1 MNYLLVNTANDEL
14 VILISKNGEIFS
26 CNECMVKRHNE
37 VILPK
42 MEELLDSANLSLGDI
57 DEFGVVIGPGSF
69 TGIRVGIATLKAF
82 KDVFNKP
89 VRAINN
95 LDLLYYVAN
104 STGKFD
110 VVAIEGSMNS
120 YFVAKFEQ
128 GRLNIYE
135 RNLTLDEL
143 TSVAQGSEVA
153 MYSNSRNIEIGQ
165 VVEFDNNA
173 FIQAF
178 LNSNSYDLT
187 PIYYQLSQAEND
199 KIAHANIIIREAELY
214 DVKAILQISNNCF
227 LNHPLNITEADLLSK
242 KYMAFVAQLD
252 EQTVGF
258 VVVNRTDDIKL
269 GIAIR
274 LVVVDTNFR
283 NHGIGTKLIEKVE
296 QLASENNAI
305 VCVPIFKDCFSL
317 ETLCKK
323 LNYSIDLND
332 AKIVNELNNLSEL
345 YKCLMIKSLKQD

>member
-14 VILISKNGEIFS
+14 VILVSKDGQIFT
-26 CNECMVKRHNE
+26 CNERMVKRHNE

-42 MEELLDSANLSLGDI
+42 MQELLDKAGLSLGDI

-89 VRAINN
+89 VKAINN
-95 LDLLYYVAN
+95 LALLYQIAN
-104 STGKFD
+104 ANGKFD

-120 YFVAKFEQ
+120 YFVGKFEQ

-143 TSVAQGSEVA
+143 INISQGNKVA
-153 MYSNSRNIEIGQ
+153 MYSNARNIEIGH

-173 FIQAF
+173 FVDVF
-178 LNSNSYDLT
+178 LNSTSQDLT

-199 KIAHANIIIREAELY
+199 KIAHSNIVIREAELY
-214 DVKAILQISNNCF
+214 DIKVICEMSEKHFPQYPIEELNKKLINKNYITYIAQIGEQVVGFAMASNNNPNNNQS
-227 LNHPLNITEADLLSK
+227 L
-242 KYMAFVAQLD
+242 
-252 EQTVGF
+252 
-258 VVVNRTDDIKL
+258 KL
-269 GIAIR
+269 E
-274 LVVVDTNFR
+274 LVVVEVNFR
-283 NHGIGTKLIEKVE
+283 NHGIGTKLISKVE
-296 QLASENNAI
+296 DFAK
-305 VCVPIFKDCFSL
+305 KDNKNVDILICDNCFVL

-323 LNYSIDLND
+323 LGY
-332 AKIVNELNNLSEL
+332 
-345 YKCLMIKSLKQD
+345 IKEGDRLTKLIK

>member
-14 VILISKNGEIFS
+14 VILVSKNGEIFA
-26 CNECMVKRHNE
+26 CNETMVKRHNE

-42 MEELLDSANLSLGDI
+42 MQELLTKANITLNDI

-95 LDLLYYVAN
+95 LNLLYYIAN
-104 STGKFD
+104 AGGKFD
-110 VVAIEGSMNS
+110 IVAIEGSMNS
-120 YFVAKFEQ
+120 YFVGKFEQ
-128 GRLNIYE
+128 GKLNIYE

-143 TSVAQGSEVA
+143 NAIAQGKKVA
-153 MYSNSRNIEIGQ
+153 MYNNTRNIEIGQ
-165 VVEFDNNA
+165 VVKFDNNA

-199 KIAHANIIIREAELY
+199 KIARANIIVREAELY
-214 DVKAILQISNNCF
+214 DVKSILQISNSCF
-227 LNHPLNITEADLLSK
+227 LNHPLNIGEADLLSK
-242 KYMAFVAQLD
+242 KYMAFVAQID
-252 EQTVGF
+252 DQVVGF
-258 VVVNRTDDIKL
+258 IVVNRTDIKSN
-269 GIAIR
+269 ISIR
-274 LVVVDTNFR
+274 LIVIDTNFR
-283 NHGIGTKLIEKVE
+283 NHGIGTKLIEEAERV
-296 QLASENNAI
+296 ANDNGARI
-305 VCVPIFKDCFSL
+305 YVPMFKDCFSL

-323 LNYSIDLND
+323 LDYKVDEQN
-332 AKIVNELNNLSEL
+332 NEIIKELTGLNNL
-345 YKCLMIKSLKQD
+345 YKYLMVKKLNKK